1 MQCNYTILFQTLV
14 RGAVITIRPP
24 ASSIGDRK
32 HMTADLLQPAQG
44 HSPRPVL
51 QELVAGIVAG
61 WTKLLVHLPP
71 WSSLACGLAGVHD
84 SVVNESVQPDK
95 RVSTTRGVQYVQ
107 KFAPRQSFR
116 PPRPHNTERCTIGP
130 INSNE

>member
-95 RVSTTRGVQYVQ
+95 RGVDDARRAVRA
-107 KFAPRQSFR
+107 KVCSSPFLSSSATS
-116 PPRPHNTERCTIGP
+116 
-130 INSNE
+130 